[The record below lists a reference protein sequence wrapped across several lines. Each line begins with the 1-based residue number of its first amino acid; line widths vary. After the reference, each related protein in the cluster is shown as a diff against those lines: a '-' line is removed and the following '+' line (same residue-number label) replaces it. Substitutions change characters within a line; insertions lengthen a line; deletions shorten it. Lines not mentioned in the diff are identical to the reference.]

1 MEEISSSVFPFP
13 FQEGLL
19 HFSGPPLLLPINP
32 AAANMKNFDPLL
44 NQPPPPPPP
53 PPPPRKI
60 MRRDVERQRRKEMGA
75 LYKTLL
81 TLIPLHYIKGKR
93 STSDR
98 LQETVRYVKDLKER
112 VKRFRARKEELVMMK
127 ERGGGDVSTVATHHD
142 SSSSPTPLPTT
153 ASSPSLLSSSS
164 GSNSNMVGE
173 MGGSRVAVKPCKV
186 GGVEVTLTIAPPAS
200 GLSLSTVLKL
210 LVAHGMSI
218 HICSSLKLNH
228 TILHTI
234 HAQVTDLLPGL
245 LRSK

>member
-1 MEEISSSVFPFP
+1 
-13 FQEGLL
+13 
-19 HFSGPPLLLPINP
+19 
-32 AAANMKNFDPLL
+32 
-44 NQPPPPPPP
+44 
-53 PPPPRKI
+53 
-60 MRRDVERQRRKEMGA
+60 
-75 LYKTLL
+75 
-81 TLIPLHYIKGKR
+81 
-93 STSDR
+93 
-98 LQETVRYVKDLKER
+98 
-112 VKRFRARKEELVMMK
+112 MMK

-153 ASSPSLLSSSS
+153 ASSSSLLSSSS
-164 GSNSNMVGE
+164 GSNSSMIGE

-234 HAQVTDLLPGL
+234 HAQVLGCSTWRRIDGK
-245 LRSK
+245 RTRGVGDGRVTTRIGTGSDGVKGGAFSGERRKSD